1 MQPVHKNKPDSS
13 GLVPGISL
21 GAVAMAEVDGRNKS
35 GHDGGGQ
42 WNVPEYESCIAHP
55 GIPSAFCM

>member
-21 GAVAMAEVDGRNKS
+21 GAGAAGEVDGRNKS
-35 GHDGGGQ
+35 GHDGG
-42 WNVPEYESCIAHP
+42 VAEPKRPHTPIEVIRT
-55 GIPSAFCM
+55 